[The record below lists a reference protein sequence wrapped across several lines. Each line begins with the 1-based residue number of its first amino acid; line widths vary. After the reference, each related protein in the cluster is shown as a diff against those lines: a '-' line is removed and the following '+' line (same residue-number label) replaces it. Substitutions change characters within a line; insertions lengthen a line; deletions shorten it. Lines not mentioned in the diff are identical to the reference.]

1 MFKNPKEEHK
11 YIFQTKTTKKNIYTK
26 IYNYNMPISLLQFDI
41 NSDNKIISNV
51 AEINRN
57 SYDNYNKSLKS
68 EIKIYDNLL
77 TSELIKIIN
86 NFCKNV
92 PIYMHHASINPS
104 KIDNLINKN
113 DTNIKYENRWPS
125 YCLNFQRVNLINNN
139 FFLDLFYKNILPH
152 INIENKNNI
161 TIDRLYLNTHIM
173 SRPGLIH
180 KDGKN
185 IIEYN
190 KKDTAPT
197 ILLYIN
203 ENWDINYDSSTCF
216 MIDDNND
223 KDIHHVEVKCGRIV
237 VFPSYIS
244 HKQCD
249 TSSYSYRNNS
259 LRFVIAY
266 HLMYNQTID
275 KYYHILGS
283 SGK

>member
-1 MFKNPKEEHK
+1 M
-11 YIFQTKTTKKNIYTK
+11 
-26 IYNYNMPISLLQFDI
+26 
-41 NSDNKIISNV
+41 
-51 AEINRN
+51 
-57 SYDNYNKSLKS
+57 
-68 EIKIYDNLL
+68 
-77 TSELIKIIN
+77 
-86 NFCKNV
+86 
-92 PIYMHHASINPS
+92 
-104 KIDNLINKN
+104 
-113 DTNIKYENRWPS
+113 
-125 YCLNFQRVNLINNN
+125 
-139 FFLDLFYKNILPH
+139 DLFYKNILPH
-152 INIENKNNI
+152 IDIENKNNI
-161 TIDRLYLNTHIM
+161 IIDRLYLNTHII
-173 SRPGLIH
+173 SRSGLIH

-185 IIEYN
+185 IIEYD
-190 KKDTAPT
+190 KKHTAPT

-203 ENWDINYDSSTCF
+203 DNWDINYDSSTCF

-275 KYYHILGS
+275 KYYPILGS